1 VFCAPHQM
9 SSTFRLWID
18 GSPIGKP
25 KKISIQATPHTL
37 LSTIRQQAVEQLVT
51 NTQQQEDDDNIAQSS
66 SAAFQLYSPMHRKYL
81 DLGLPL
87 RLANLT
93 PNSLLELRVASDS
106 SVHRNNTNT
115 KHHHNRVSVAIQ
127 CRKESGKRWTIEA
140 TQQDTLQSILD
151 KIQDKE
157 EIYPKKNAVP
167 ILYYVHQPIRNLKST
182 RLQDLG
188 ISKGSVLFSLDWET
202 KEEEEK
208 TSGDKEQL
216 VQQPSHSSTISETR
230 LTDEENNNN
239 KNNNEDNKNVVTSTE
254 TSNSQSIITTDEPLQ
269 WLLQNNIL
277 ESGRLRVYR
286 PSNRNLDPNAV
297 ELPESFYEFTLDDLH
312 TWKAEHEKR
321 QWESQLLL
329 TKEQRRAL
337 RSSSNGS
344 FSSDH
349 TCTIRIKLPDGIY
362 IQLWMDGKDTCASV
376 YRYLDALLLPRYR
389 ECYYLFTSPPPR
401 RWLDNTTQDVEL
413 HHFRPG
419 ITLYLGGV
427 GQRLAADI
435 LQPEILQ
442 YVENSPLE
450 LVVEREEKK
459 AQEIREQWTREEE
472 EEETNNDK
480 MKNNSKDKST
490 SSRTVP
496 RWWKPFV
503 SSASQKKKKKEE
515 EHQNEKR

>member
-1 VFCAPHQM
+1 M

-51 NTQQQEDDDNIAQSS
+51 NTQEDDNNSAQSS
-66 SAAFQLYSPMHRKYL
+66 SAFFQLYSPMHRKYL

-106 SVHRNNTNT
+106 SVHRNTTN
-115 KHHHNRVSVAIQ
+115 KKDHHNRVSVAIQ
-127 CRKESGKRWTIEA
+127 CRNESGKRWTIQA

-167 ILYYVHQPIRNLKST
+167 ILYYVHQPIRNLKNT

-202 KEEEEK
+202 KDEEEEE

-216 VQQPSHSSTISETR
+216 VVQQPSHSTISETR
-230 LTDEENNNN
+230 MTDEENNNN
-239 KNNNEDNKNVVTSTE
+239 KNNEEKDIVTSTE
-254 TSNSQSIITTDEPLQ
+254 TSQSQCIITDEPLQ

-337 RSSSNGS
+337 RSSSNNSGS
-344 FSSDH
+344 FSSDNNNNN
-349 TCTIRIKLPDGIY
+349 CTIRIKLPDGIY
-362 IQLWMDGKDTCASV
+362 IQLWMDGKDTCTSV

-401 RWLDNTTQDVEL
+401 RWLDRTQDVEL

-427 GQRLAADI
+427 EQRFAADI

-450 LVVEREEKK
+450 QVVEKEEKK
-459 AQEIREQWTREEE
+459 AQEIREQWTREE

-490 SSRTVP
+490 SSRTIP

-515 EHQNEKR
+515 EHQN